1 MPLSHSF
8 EDLAQ
13 TFRVLVEADF
23 RYKQLVT
30 IDRPEAVGNVE
41 TAINAMLNAFHNLY
55 DLMQQELGAPVDWYD
70 TPELCVILAIRNARH
85 HNKAN
90 RIRSIYN
97 YHVQTAATP
106 NTEHTYYYANFL
118 ANPEEEG
125 GSFFDIPISWGDI
138 KELLELP
145 RDESRLRASASDII
159 RNYVNADL
167 IESSAEE
174 AGVDESDIFINFV
187 PLAMNAG
194 IKLHSYIESHVN
206 PQSVEATSFL
216 DLFGS
221 VAPSITSEPD
231 CDTMSFSLPE

>member
-23 RYKQLVT
+23 RYKQLIST
-30 IDRPEAVGNVE
+30 DRPEAVGNVE
-41 TAINAMLNAFHNLY
+41 TAINAMLHAFHNLY
-55 DLMQQELGAPVDWYD
+55 DLMQQELHAPVDWYD

-85 HNKAN
+85 HNRAN

-97 YHVQTAATP
+97 YHVQVADTP
-106 NTEHTYYYANFL
+106 QTVHTYLYANFL
-118 ANPEEEG
+118 ANPSEEG
-125 GSFFDIPISWGDI
+125 GSFFDIPISWGDL

-145 RDESRLRASASDII
+145 RAESRLRASASGII
-159 RNYVNADL
+159 RNYVNADF

-174 AGVDESDIFINFV
+174 AGVGDNDIFINFD

-194 IKLHSYIESHVN
+194 VKLHSYIEAYVT
-206 PQSVEATSFL
+206 PQSVEANSFL
-216 DLFGS
+216 ELFGS
-221 VAPSITSEPD
+221 VAPSITAEPE
-231 CDTMSFSLPE
+231 CHKMMFSLPE

>member
-1 MPLSHSF
+1 MPLPHSF
-8 EDLAQ
+8 EDLTQ
-13 TFRVLVEADF
+13 TFRVLIEADF
-23 RYKQLVT
+23 RYKQLIS

-55 DLMQQELGAPVDWYD
+55 DLMQQELGNPVDWYD
-70 TPELCVILAIRNARH
+70 TPELCIILAIRNARH

-97 YHVQTAATP
+97 YHVQTALTP

-118 ANPEEEG
+118 ANPDEEG

-138 KELLELP
+138 NSLLELP
-145 RDESRLRASASDII
+145 RSESRLRASAPEII

-167 IESSAEE
+167 FESLALEAEID
-174 AGVDESDIFINFV
+174 VNDIFINFV

-194 IKLHSYIESHVN
+194 IKLHQYIEAHVTAG
-206 PQSVEATSFL
+206 STEAEAFL
-216 DLFGS
+216 SLFGT
-221 VAPSITSEPD
+221 VAPSITSKPD
-231 CDTMSFSLPE
+231 CDIFPFNLPD